1 MRNVFQLALPAVLA
15 CLPLLASAQ
24 TIDPALGVDPRVH
37 YASLTR
43 FGPWDDRNYL
53 LTAEDLELL
62 APNEAEISEA
72 IPAFYRVAL
81 RRAIPELQRSGPAQ
95 YPRSALPRFLILY
108 GGYLYNGKLYRS
120 IEKHGGHFVL
130 VLDDENAIDESAFYE
145 RLEAPDA
152 LTTDVRVTSP
162 NGAAES
168 AVAISP
174 VNKDLVIAGSNGP
187 GSGQNMHYSTN
198 GGATWTAAAAL
209 PLGSTCCDP
218 AVEWSSNGGFSYAVT
233 LGAVSGTWFY
243 RSANGGQTW
252 DNLSTIDGDPRR
264 EISTSVN
271 TDKEFIHVDR
281 YAGSAHKDN
290 IYVTW
295 HEQNIMR
302 IARSTN
308 FGHTWSTV
316 VHSSSSNFRGIG
328 SDVATDKNGAVYHF
342 WPGYNVPNIW
352 VSKSTDGGASF
363 ATPTQ
368 VALTQASFIFPI
380 PSMEVR
386 EVFVY
391 VSADADLT
399 DGPYGG
405 SIYAAWTDSTA
416 PTSGVPANN
425 HARIRV
431 AYSRN
436 GGSSWTVVTPHPT
449 ADATTVDRWHQFLA
463 VAPDGSVHVIFY
475 DTTRDPTRTAVDVY
489 HSVSTN
495 GAQTFS
501 TPTRLTAVQ
510 SPNITGSFEF
520 GDYNGLSS
528 VMNQLIAVFT
538 DNRHETGGTG
548 NSVDIYAAGK
558 LLSGKLIVG
567 PSSGGAGRLRLY

>member
-1 MRNVFQLALPAVLA
+1 MRSFSQLVVFAA
-15 CLPLLASAQ
+15 LASMPALAGAQ
-24 TIDPALGVDPRVH
+24 IIDPALGIDPRVP

-72 IPAFYRVAL
+72 IPVFYRVAL
-81 RRAIPELQRSGPAQ
+81 RRANPELQRSGPAQ

-108 GGYLYNGKLYRS
+108 GGYLYNGKLYRN

-130 VLDDENAIDESAFYE
+130 VLDDEDAISEGDFYE
-145 RLEAPDA
+145 RVEAPEA

-162 NGAAES
+162 NGGAES
-168 AVAISP
+168 AVAINP
-174 VNKDLVIAGSNGP
+174 VNKNLVIAGSNGP
-187 GSGQNMHYSTN
+187 GGGQKMHYSTN
-198 GGATWTAAAAL
+198 GGATWNSAAAL
-209 PLGSTCCDP
+209 PLGGTCCDP
-218 AVEWSSNGGFSYAVT
+218 TVDWSSDGSYAYAAA
-233 LGAVSGTWFY
+233 LGGVWFY
-243 RSANGGQTW
+243 RSADAGQTW
-252 DNLSTIDGDPRR
+252 DDLATINGDPRR
-264 EISTSVN
+264 ELHIAGA
-271 TDKEFIHVDR
+271 DKEFMHVDR
-281 YAGSAHKDN
+281 YAGSLHQDN

-295 HEQNIMR
+295 HEGNVMR

-342 WPGYNVPNIW
+342 WPGFNVPNIW

-363 ATPTQ
+363 GTPTQ

-436 GGSSWTVVTPHPT
+436 GGASWTVVTPHPT

-475 DTTRDPTRTAVDVY
+475 DTTRDPTRTSVDVY

-520 GDYNGLSS
+520 GDYNGLAA
-528 VMNQLIAVFT
+528 VMNQVIAIFT

>member
-187 GSGQNMHYSTN
+187 GSG
-198 GGATWTAAAAL
+198 
-209 PLGSTCCDP
+209 
-218 AVEWSSNGGFSYAVT
+218 
-233 LGAVSGTWFY
+233 
-243 RSANGGQTW
+243 
-252 DNLSTIDGDPRR
+252 
-264 EISTSVN
+264 
-271 TDKEFIHVDR
+271 
-281 YAGSAHKDN
+281 
-290 IYVTW
+290 
-295 HEQNIMR
+295 
-302 IARSTN
+302 
-308 FGHTWSTV
+308 
-316 VHSSSSNFRGIG
+316 
-328 SDVATDKNGAVYHF
+328 
-342 WPGYNVPNIW
+342 
-352 VSKSTDGGASF
+352 
-363 ATPTQ
+363 
-368 VALTQASFIFPI
+368 
-380 PSMEVR
+380 
-386 EVFVY
+386 
-391 VSADADLT
+391 
-399 DGPYGG
+399 
-405 SIYAAWTDSTA
+405 
-416 PTSGVPANN
+416 
-425 HARIRV
+425 
-431 AYSRN
+431 
-436 GGSSWTVVTPHPT
+436 
-449 ADATTVDRWHQFLA
+449 
-463 VAPDGSVHVIFY
+463 
-475 DTTRDPTRTAVDVY
+475 
-489 HSVSTN
+489 
-495 GAQTFS
+495 
-501 TPTRLTAVQ
+501 
-510 SPNITGSFEF
+510 
-520 GDYNGLSS
+520 
-528 VMNQLIAVFT
+528 
-538 DNRHETGGTG
+538 
-548 NSVDIYAAGK
+548 
-558 LLSGKLIVG
+558 
-567 PSSGGAGRLRLY
+567 